1 MRNILKSTNI
11 NNYFIDTTYKII
23 PKFWKKYKLM
33 TISAYNKEIK
43 ATNIAC
49 LILYEYEDAKSLYY
63 IFKYLNEFFQF
74 NPNIINVDFGIA
86 QRNALL
92 EKNLFKED
100 PIIISCF
107 FHFSQ
112 CIYRK
117 MKQYKM
123 INTKLTKYSFEILRN
138 IELICFI
145 NPKLLKK
152 YDLFLKN
159 KLISEKEKKLYT
171 YVKNTWLKKDHK
183 LFNYYKLIEEND
195 YILDHLYL
203 TNNIA
208 ENLHR
213 KLNYY
218 IPKKKLSNYNFIYAI
233 TNIIINGEIKN
244 SSIVRRDYIS
254 KALIKIAKNTISD
267 PFSWIKFE
275 NFKSIEK
282 DIIKSENKI
291 LNINNVEQLIKSIND
306 IEISSK
312 SENKSNLDCIDINKL
327 EENLIS
333 EYNNI
338 NLSDDNEEESFDNS
352 EDSDYNGNSD
362 PNPNSDDGKD
372 IKDVSDIIHL
382 KSSKKDR
389 LNTLLLDRL
398 LKKEEFNNYSDLI
411 KDTINKRNGKR
422 SEPTNND
429 DDIKLFKKDNKG
441 KKKIIYPKKNN
452 SFIIFNYTL
461 N

>member
-1 MRNILKSTNI
+1 M
-11 NNYFIDTTYKII
+11 
-23 PKFWKKYKLM
+23 
-33 TISAYNKEIK
+33 
-43 ATNIAC
+43 
-49 LILYEYEDAKSLYY
+49 
-63 IFKYLNEFFQF
+63 
-74 NPNIINVDFGIA
+74 
-86 QRNALL
+86 
-92 EKNLFKED
+92 
-100 PIIISCF
+100 
-107 FHFSQ
+107 
-112 CIYRK
+112 
-117 MKQYKM
+117 
-123 INTKLTKYSFEILRN
+123 
-138 IELICFI
+138 
-145 NPKLLKK
+145 
-152 YDLFLKN
+152 
-159 KLISEKEKKLYT
+159 
-171 YVKNTWLKKDHK
+171 
-183 LFNYYKLIEEND
+183 
-195 YILDHLYL
+195 
-203 TNNIA
+203 
-208 ENLHR
+208 
-213 KLNYY
+213 
-218 IPKKKLSNYNFIYAI
+218 
-233 TNIIINGEIKN
+233 
-244 SSIVRRDYIS
+244 
-254 KALIKIAKNTISD
+254 
-267 PFSWIKFE
+267 
-275 NFKSIEK
+275 
-282 DIIKSENKI
+282 
-291 LNINNVEQLIKSIND
+291 
-306 IEISSK
+306 
-312 SENKSNLDCIDINKL
+312 DCIDINKL

>member
-43 ATNIAC
+43 ATNIVC

-123 INTKLTKYSFEILRN
+123 INTKLTKDSFEILRN

-195 YILDHLYL
+195 YILDHS
-203 TNNIA
+203 
-208 ENLHR
+208 E
-213 KLNYY
+213 
-218 IPKKKLSNYNFIYAI
+218 
-233 TNIIINGEIKN
+233 EIK
-244 SSIVRRDYIS
+244 
-254 KALIKIAKNTISD
+254 
-267 PFSWIKFE
+267 
-275 NFKSIEK
+275 
-282 DIIKSENKI
+282 
-291 LNINNVEQLIKSIND
+291 
-306 IEISSK
+306 
-312 SENKSNLDCIDINKL
+312 
-327 EENLIS
+327 
-333 EYNNI
+333 
-338 NLSDDNEEESFDNS
+338 
-352 EDSDYNGNSD
+352 
-362 PNPNSDDGKD
+362 
-372 IKDVSDIIHL
+372 
-382 KSSKKDR
+382 
-389 LNTLLLDRL
+389 LL
-398 LKKEEFNNYSDLI
+398 YS
-411 KDTINKRNGKR
+411 
-422 SEPTNND
+422 
-429 DDIKLFKKDNKG
+429 
-441 KKKIIYPKKNN
+441 
-452 SFIIFNYTL
+452 
-461 N
+461 